1 MRPSRI
7 GPHAPGGYYPAQP
20 LSGSVSQPTVPC
32 TGVLT
37 YLFVDSE
44 TPLHTCTQYSWTF
57 STDLAFGLGGIP
69 GRLVTSPTIMFPI
82 QALRQD
88 RHTLQW
94 PTGWQTGW
102 VVGPWLASRGLPGP
116 SYVQERREQPD
127 WPAVQWPDRGW
138 GSLAGHLQGQ
148 CTAQQVHSKKSIS
161 KIFHFSHS

>member
-57 STDLAFGLGGIP
+57 STDLAFGLGGMP

-116 SYVQERREQPD
+116 SYVQERKRTARLASCTVTWQRVGQPGRA
-127 WPAVQWPDRGW
+127 PAGTVH
-138 GSLAGHLQGQ
+138 STAG
-148 CTAQQVHSKKSIS
+148 AQQEK
-161 KIFHFSHS
+161 HF